1 MVALQALIDFAG
13 FRLQAMLA
21 LPLEEHVVGSDD
33 ACVTPPRDEEAACK
47 TFKMVADHLGLAE
60 HDIKVGDK
68 TVKLHFG
75 ADVEGHRGKDKTK
88 LYVLDTARTYT
99 ANEVSQNQ
107 PENPRMR
114 PDSGLSFWEW
124 VGFWVFDK
132 CHSGLPRMCL
142 ILGPILGIIKPIFI
156 SPTRKKES
164 GGGGARPCLQP
175 PPNSRTLLLRATN
188 SLSTPGLGVST
199 TCSHA
204 DMHPHPPHPIP
215 RFSSNRRFFQ
225 R

>member
-1 MVALQALIDFAG
+1 MKRYVSVLCVCEIKLMHEVSVLTGTRPCQ
-13 FRLQAMLA
+13 
-21 LPLEEHVVGSDD
+21 GSREKRVWWCDSGGQQPH
-33 ACVTPPRDEEAACK
+33 A
-47 TFKMVADHLGLAE
+47 
-60 HDIKVGDK
+60 
-68 TVKLHFG
+68 HF
-75 ADVEGHRGKDKTK
+75 
-88 LYVLDTARTYT
+88 T

-175 PPNSRTLLLRATN
+175 PPHSRTLLLRATN